1 MFEQLHASKI
11 FLRSDPAPID
21 IKHTAHHRLINNKN
35 NFKTFLS
42 KDGEQYKVRVFE
54 NFKEMS
60 RQMNKAYLRNAENQK
75 YFKQSAGLVPED
87 QRRIKE
93 QDDRTLD

>member
-21 IKHTAHHRLINNKN
+21 TKHTAHHRLINNKN

-42 KDGEQYKVRVFE
+42 KEGEQYKVRVFE

-60 RQMNKAYLRNAENQK
+60 RQMMKAYLRNAENQK
-75 YFKQSAGLVPED
+75 IS
-87 QRRIKE
+87 RRV
-93 QDDRTLD
+93 QG